1 MDSREESIFKTLLY
15 SDLFDYPLTESEI
28 HKFLIAQKIEKNELS
43 KILKN
48 GKLPIQEDDNFFF
61 IKGRGKIVN
70 ARLSK
75 EKFSLEKLE
84 KAKKIT
90 RFLGLIPTIKLIGVS
105 GTLAMKNC
113 SVDDDIDLFIIAKNG
128 LAWTTRFIA
137 VLILIMLGVYRNKNS
152 TMNKNK
158 ICLNLVLDENKMQFK
173 NQDLFIG
180 HEIVQLLPIFERD
193 RAYQKFIKANIWID
207 KIFPNFKIN
216 DKTFIKK
223 RTNLLDQLS
232 IFICK
237 IIYLEKLLRSLQL
250 FYMKK
255 SITKERLERGFIGL
269 HPFDY
274 RSYILEKYNAKIRKI
289 GLK

>member
-113 SVDDDIDLFIIAKNG
+113 SVDDDIDLFIAGISLDNDMVIATNNENHFK
-128 LAWTTRFIA
+128 
-137 VLILIMLGVYRNKNS
+137 
-152 TMNKNK
+152 K
-158 ICLNLVLDENKMQFK
+158 IKELKIENWSK
-173 NQDLFIG
+173 
-180 HEIVQLLPIFERD
+180 
-193 RAYQKFIKANIWID
+193 
-207 KIFPNFKIN
+207 
-216 DKTFIKK
+216 
-223 RTNLLDQLS
+223 
-232 IFICK
+232 
-237 IIYLEKLLRSLQL
+237 
-250 FYMKK
+250 
-255 SITKERLERGFIGL
+255 
-269 HPFDY
+269 
-274 RSYILEKYNAKIRKI
+274 
-289 GLK
+289 